1 MRVQMRVRTNARAE
15 TRAETRA
22 QARAE
27 TRARE
32 GTSPKFTKNGL
43 KEKTRSRSRDGAH
56 KTGEKMKTGQTQ
68 NQKEKNGG

>member
-1 MRVQMRVRTNARAE
+1 MRVQMRVRTNA
-15 TRAETRA
+15 RAETRA

-56 KTGEKMKTGQTQ
+56 KTEKKWAKLRTRKRRTEGEGV
-68 NQKEKNGG
+68 

>member
-1 MRVQMRVRTNARAE
+1 MRRNARMN
-15 TRAETRA
+15 AETRA

-43 KEKTRSRSRDGAH
+43 KEKTQADQETAH
-56 KTGEKMKTGQTQ
+56 IKLGKK
-68 NQKEKNGG
+68 